1 MNNVVSHVEFGSA
14 SDPYVRELVETW
26 PPLTAGQRLRLGAAL
41 LAGRPNVA
49 RLDDRASIRFA
60 EDVAA

>member
-1 MNNVVSHVEFGSA
+1 MNNVVSQVEFGNPG
-14 SDPYVRELVETW
+14 DPYVRELVETW

-49 RLDDRASIRFA
+49 RLDGHASIRLA